1 MYSTELLEKIISEMN
16 QVIPVSFIM
25 IVIGAVCMLFAL
37 ITFFITKW
45 DHPIV
50 IIILSYLGFVLF
62 VTGLDAFFC
71 AKDILN
77 NINSLPGYSILKYF
91 AHFD

>member
-16 QVIPVSFIM
+16 QAIPASFIT
-25 IVIGAVCMLFAL
+25 IAIGAVLMLVAL

-50 IIILSYLGFVLF
+50 IIILSSLGFALF
-62 VTGLDAFFC
+62 VAGLDTFFC

-77 NINSLPGYSILKYF
+77 NINNLPEYSVLKYF

>member
-1 MYSTELLEKIISEMN
+1 MCSTELLEKIISEMN
-16 QVIPVSFIM
+16 QVIPVSLVM
-25 IVIGAVCMLFAL
+25 IAIGAVCMLFAL
-37 ITFFITKW
+37 ITFFVTKW

-50 IIILSYLGFVLF
+50 IIILSSLGFALF
-62 VTGLDAFFC
+62 VTGLDTFFC

-77 NINSLPGYSILKYF
+77 NINNLPEYSVLKYF

>member
-16 QVIPVSFIM
+16 QAIPASFIT
-25 IVIGAVCMLFAL
+25 IAIGAVLMLVAL

-50 IIILSYLGFVLF
+50 IIILSSLGFALF
-62 VTGLDAFFC
+62 IAGLDTFFC

-77 NINSLPGYSILKYF
+77 NINNLPEYSVLKYF

>member
-16 QVIPVSFIM
+16 QAIPASFIM
-25 IVIGAVCMLFAL
+25 IAIGAVLMLVAL

-50 IIILSYLGFVLF
+50 IIILSSLGFALF
-62 VTGLDAFFC
+62 VAGLDTFFC

-77 NINSLPGYSILKYF
+77 NINNLPEYSVLRYF